1 MDPDKSCDLDK
12 LELERKVYNV
22 IKNDNGDLRDK
33 IKRLKKKSS
42 VWQAYV
48 ESSDSLGQLW
58 RSFGR
63 QTRGISDEDY
73 SLAHLI
79 LFKNLPLG
87 TKRVLVVKMENLMKD
102 RPFMKSEEALELFK
116 EFLI

>member
-1 MDPDKSCDLDK
+1 MDPDK
-12 LELERKVYNV
+12 LELERKVYGT
-22 IKNDNGDLRDK
+22 IKNDDGELRDK
-33 IKRLKKKSS
+33 IKALKKKSS

-48 ESSDSLGQLW
+48 ESTDSSGEIW

-79 LFKNLPLG
+79 LFKKLPVG
-87 TKRVLVVKMENLMKD
+87 TKRVLVVKMENLMNDK
-102 RPFMKSEEALELFK
+102 PFMKSDEALQLFK
-116 EFLI
+116 EMI